1 MQQRVISSIIGIMLL
16 IIVLASGKTFINI
29 GIALIAFAAL
39 LELYSA
45 VGLAKYLP
53 LQTLGLAA
61 SFAFTYANSSDS
73 NLLMPVLYVYI
84 ILLFLLY
91 MMKSNSLKL
100 SDISKMFFIT
110 VYVCFFIGHIVFIRK
125 MPYGQYLICIVF
137 LSAFLTDTFAFLA
150 GKFLGKHKLCPEISP
165 KKTIEGAIGG
175 VIGSAIGVLLYGVI
189 LQFVFHFQ
197 VNYILLAFLGVFS
210 SVMAQFGDLAAS
222 VIKRQYSVKDY
233 GHIMPGHGGVMDRFD
248 SVIFTA
254 PFIYF
259 FVSTFV
265 VIWMV

>member
-1 MQQRVISSIIGIMLL
+1 MLQRVISSIIGIMLL
-16 IIVLASGKTFINI
+16 IIVLVLGNTFVNI
-29 GIALIAFAAL
+29 GIALISFAAL

-53 LQTLGLAA
+53 LQILGLAA
-61 SFAFTYANSSDS
+61 SLAFTYAHSFDS
-73 NLLMPVLYVYI
+73 MLLMPLLYVYI
-84 ILLFLLY
+84 IILFLIY

-110 VYVCFFIGHIVFIRK
+110 VYVCFFLGHIVFIRK
-125 MPYGQYLICIVF
+125 MPYGEFLICIVF
-137 LSAFLTDTFAFLA
+137 LSAFLTDTFAYLA
-150 GKFLGKHKLCPEISP
+150 GRFFGKHKLCPEISP

-175 VIGSAIGVLLYGVI
+175 LIGSTIGILIYGWI
-189 LQFVFHFQ
+189 LQFVFHFE
-197 VNYILLAFLGVFS
+197 VSYAYVAILGLLS
-210 SVMAQFGDLAAS
+210 SAMAQFGDLAAS

-259 FVSTFV
+259 FVNTFAI
-265 VIWMV
+265 IWRV